1 MKLDERRF
9 QQVLLNVLN
18 NATKFQDKGYI
29 WVKVG
34 ISVSRKSQEAD
45 AKEVVVCVED
55 EGIGMTEEQL
65 QSIFTP
71 FNKSQ
76 KRGEYGGNGVGLSI
90 CKAICESLKGHIEAS
105 SEPG

>member
-1 MKLDERRF
+1 MKALPKVKLDERRF

-29 WVKVG
+29 WVRVG
-34 ISVSRKSQEAD
+34 MSVCRRSEEPD
-45 AKEVVVCVED
+45 AKEVVVTVED
-55 EGIGMTEEQL
+55 EGIGMTDEQL

-76 KRGEYGGNGVGLSI
+76 QRG
-90 CKAICESLKGHIEAS
+90 
-105 SEPG
+105 